1 MTRTKC
7 FHFCVL
13 VFLAQFH
20 EHTEGT
26 NELEAGYARLSTN
39 ITLVVNINDRDPN
52 VMAASCFIFKW
63 HLIVTLA
70 FADPEA
76 GLIVNKIQSFAKN
89 PPVIGTRQYQ

>member
-1 MTRTKC
+1 MHKRVRNPIAGCHGPSTHAVNYRCTR
-7 FHFCVL
+7 
-13 VFLAQFH
+13 
-20 EHTEGT
+20 
-26 NELEAGYARLSTN
+26 
-39 ITLVVNINDRDPN
+39 INYRHPN

-70 FADPEA
+70 FTDAEA